1 MPCIFS
7 FHYNKILIFAFVYWI
22 LEITLRMLIHYKSK
36 YFQFAKPNA
45 YNEYIF
51 VILQIIG
58 DLCAGFLVLYIYIS
72 LKKSKDLNIDEN
84 NENNLIMDINSDSI
98 NNKRKK
104 SKSSEHRSKNF
115 KTNIVIV
122 VFLYTSCKLVFFI
135 FYQSFKDAT
144 YTNVSHKFQKDVI
157 NHTDILARFIFSI
170 YFLKEQALKHYKFAI
185 LIIFFGILILIPID
199 IISMYINEK
208 INKSLTLIY
217 VAILLFRAIFF
228 PLADIKVKSI
238 LKNDYIMPENLLFFI
253 GIGEFIYLIIITPIL
268 FFTLDVKDNFVFNP
282 YNHHIAAVITI
293 FIIYTISSCVKEVLI
308 MKVIYYFSSQ
318 SVSFLILSESITGSI
333 YYIIDAIKSNKELE
347 SILSFAEIIVILIA
361 TFATLI
367 FDEIIIIHKCGLD
380 KDAERE
386 IALRAEDDI
395 NYLTQQ
401 NLSIHDEEKKEEER
415 EEENNLI
422 TND

>member
-22 LEITLRMLIHYKSK
+22 LEIIFRMLIHYKSK

-135 FYQSFKDAT
+135 
-144 YTNVSHKFQKDVI
+144 
-157 NHTDILARFIFSI
+157 
-170 YFLKEQALKHYKFAI
+170 
-185 LIIFFGILILIPID
+185 
-199 IISMYINEK
+199 
-208 INKSLTLIY
+208 
-217 VAILLFRAIFF
+217 
-228 PLADIKVKSI
+228 
-238 LKNDYIMPENLLFFI
+238 
-253 GIGEFIYLIIITPIL
+253 
-268 FFTLDVKDNFVFNP
+268 
-282 YNHHIAAVITI
+282 
-293 FIIYTISSCVKEVLI
+293 
-308 MKVIYYFSSQ
+308 
-318 SVSFLILSESITGSI
+318 
-333 YYIIDAIKSNKELE
+333 
-347 SILSFAEIIVILIA
+347 
-361 TFATLI
+361 
-367 FDEIIIIHKCGLD
+367 
-380 KDAERE
+380 
-386 IALRAEDDI
+386 
-395 NYLTQQ
+395 
-401 NLSIHDEEKKEEER
+401 
-415 EEENNLI
+415 ENNFKL
-422 TND
+422 

>member
-1 MPCIFS
+1 M
-7 FHYNKILIFAFVYWI
+7 N
-22 LEITLRMLIHYKSK
+22 
-36 YFQFAKPNA
+36 Q
-45 YNEYIF
+45 
-51 VILQIIG
+51 
-58 DLCAGFLVLYIYIS
+58 
-72 LKKSKDLNIDEN
+72 
-84 NENNLIMDINSDSI
+84 
-98 NNKRKK
+98 
-104 SKSSEHRSKNF
+104 
-115 KTNIVIV
+115 
-122 VFLYTSCKLVFFI
+122 
-135 FYQSFKDAT
+135 
-144 YTNVSHKFQKDVI
+144 
-157 NHTDILARFIFSI
+157 
-170 YFLKEQALKHYKFAI
+170 
-185 LIIFFGILILIPID
+185 
-199 IISMYINEK
+199 K
-208 INKSLTLIY
+208 INKFLTLIY
-217 VAILLFRAIFF
+217 VAILSFRSILF
-228 PLADIKVKSI
+228 PYADIKVKSI

-318 SVSFLILSESITGSI
+318 SVSFLIISESITGSI

-347 SILSFAEIIVILIA
+347 SILSFAEIIVILIT

-401 NLSIHDEEKKEEER
+401 NLSINDEEKKEEER

-422 TND
+422 KND